1 MGVVE
6 AAVYRM
12 VVGEGGEGV
21 CQMEVEEAEAL
32 RAEEVGARDSSG
44 KMRQAW
50 YREE

>member
-1 MGVVE
+1 
-6 AAVYRM
+6 
-12 VVGEGGEGV
+12 
-21 CQMEVEEAEAL
+21 MEVEEAEAL